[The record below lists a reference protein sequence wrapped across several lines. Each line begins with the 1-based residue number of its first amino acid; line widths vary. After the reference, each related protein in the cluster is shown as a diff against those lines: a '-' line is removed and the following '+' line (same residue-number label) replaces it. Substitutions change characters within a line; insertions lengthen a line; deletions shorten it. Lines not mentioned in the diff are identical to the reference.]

1 MKFKNIAFVFSVFIA
16 ANFWSQKD
24 TLLFNSSFSSS
35 QSNVKNPINQLSFS
49 GNYRFLG
56 FVRSQEEV
64 FPSNSGKTTAILSG
78 DAFREPM
85 FLLKMKGTNSD
96 KVSFGADLMINS
108 LYKGPSEQF
117 TKTLTLDLGLNL
129 RTTINTDFGNFNF
142 SSGGVSWYRQSKLTV
157 WGNRSFNRMSI
168 YDRRPQTNLTNYPN
182 DRYNDYYKKGL
193 INQGIRYG
201 SRAFQG
207 LFLQG
212 NKLPYNFSFKGVIGK
227 SAFNRSF
234 LESSDNFTTC
244 FQLKNEINSSLKLSY
259 NYLGSSADLDSIS
272 SEKRDYYIHTF
283 EVFKKWNYLNIHL
296 ESGIGNFTSPDNN
309 LGNGEAL
316 ILDVKTE
323 KFSNFSLDF
332 QAYRISPQFVNVTGN
347 FLNTTVLEVFP
358 NIEGVAT
365 TVRPPNKSPM
375 VGLGF
380 PVNNRQ
386 GFSINSD
393 FDFGKLKIN
402 AGIGFFSE
410 IDTSYSTISYRHNV
424 NGQTL
429 SRINLFAQNWG
440 PYDFLNST
448 YRGVFEEVSISDT
461 NSNGLANFI
470 KHYNTIE
477 FQAKYSNFLWS
488 HKFYLFYL
496 TRFNSCHNKLYYTP
510 QFNSRALISQLSHEI
525 DFSLELNKNAVFVL
539 SYGIERVVGN
549 EFTDIGDANN
559 PNSTNLFLDLLG
571 VNTSQNMNFARNQR
585 NTLFGFGIDYKISEN
600 TMLFVRHNMYK
611 YFDPNFIY
619 NYLKGSETMLELKVT
634 F

>member
-1 MKFKNIAFVFSVFIA
+1 MKFKNIALVFSVFIA
-16 ANFWSQKD
+16 VNFWSQKD
-24 TLLFNSSFSSS
+24 TLLFNRSFSSNP
-35 QSNVKNPINQLSFS
+35 SNVKNPISQLSFS

-157 WGNRSFNRMSI
+157 WGNRSFNRMSV

-283 EVFKKWNYLNIHL
+283 EVFKKWNNLNIHL
-296 ESGIGNFTSPDNN
+296 ESGIGNFTSPYNN

-323 KFSNFSLDF
+323 KFSNLSLDF
-332 QAYRISPQFVNVTGN
+332 QVYRISPQFVNVTGN

-365 TVRPPNKSPM
+365 TVRPPNKSPI

-448 YRGVFEEVSISDT
+448 YREVFEEVSISDT

>member
-1 MKFKNIAFVFSVFIA
+1 
-16 ANFWSQKD
+16 
-24 TLLFNSSFSSS
+24 
-35 QSNVKNPINQLSFS
+35 
-49 GNYRFLG
+49 
-56 FVRSQEEV
+56 
-64 FPSNSGKTTAILSG
+64 
-78 DAFREPM
+78 M
-85 FLLKMKGTNSD
+85 F
-96 KVSFGADLMINS
+96 
-108 LYKGPSEQF
+108 
-117 TKTLTLDLGLNL
+117 
-129 RTTINTDFGNFNF
+129 
-142 SSGGVSWYRQSKLTV
+142 
-157 WGNRSFNRMSI
+157 
-168 YDRRPQTNLTNYPN
+168 
-182 DRYNDYYKKGL
+182 
-193 INQGIRYG
+193 
-201 SRAFQG
+201 
-207 LFLQG
+207 FLQG

-365 TVRPPNKSPM
+365 TVRPPNKSPI

-386 GFSINSD
+386 GFSVNSD
-393 FDFGKLKIN
+393 IDFGKLKIN

-448 YRGVFEEVSISDT
+448 YREVFEEVSISDT

-477 FQAKYSNFLWS
+477 FQAKYSDFLWG

-539 SYGIERVVGN
+539 SYGIERVIGN

>member
-1 MKFKNIAFVFSVFIA
+1 MKFKNIALIFSVFIA
-16 ANFWSQKD
+16 ANFWSQTD
-24 TLLFNSSFSSS
+24 TLLFNRSFSSNLS
-35 QSNVKNPINQLSFS
+35 YVKNPISQLSFS

-448 YRGVFEEVSISDT
+448 YREVFEEVSISDT

-477 FQAKYSNFLWS
+477 FQAKYSNFLRS

-585 NTLFGFGIDYKISEN
+585 NTLFGFGIDHKIAEN
-600 TMLFVRHNMYK
+600 TMLFIRHNVYK

>member
-56 FVRSQEEV
+56 FVRSQEKV

-85 FLLKMKGTNSD
+85 LLLKMKGTTSD

-108 LYKGPSEQF
+108 IYKGPSEQF

-316 ILDVKTE
+316 ILDIKTE

-410 IDTSYSTISYRHNV
+410 MDTSYSTISYRHNV

-477 FQAKYSNFLWS
+477 FQGKYSDFLWG

-496 TRFNSCHNKLYYTP
+496 TRFNSCQNKLYYTP
-510 QFNSRALISQLSHEI
+510 QFNSKALISQLSHEI

-539 SYGIERVVGN
+539 SYGIERVIGN

-585 NTLFGFGIDYKISEN
+585 NTLFGFGIDYKIAEN
-600 TMLFVRHNMYK
+600 TMLFIRHNMYK

>member
-1 MKFKNIAFVFSVFIA
+1 MKFKNIALVFSVFIA
-16 ANFWSQKD
+16 VNFWSQKD
-24 TLLFNSSFSSS
+24 TLLFNRSFSSNL
-35 QSNVKNPINQLSFS
+35 SNVKNPISQISFS

-108 LYKGPSEQF
+108 IYKGPSEQF

-157 WGNRSFNRMSI
+157 WGNRSFNRMSV

-283 EVFKKWNYLNIHL
+283 EVFKKWNNLNIHL

-332 QAYRISPQFVNVTGN
+332 QVYRISPQFVNVTGN

-365 TVRPPNKSPM
+365 TVRPPNKSPI

-448 YRGVFEEVSISDT
+448 YREVFEEVSISDT

>member
-1 MKFKNIAFVFSVFIA
+1 MKFKNIAFIFSVFIA
-16 ANFWSQKD
+16 ANFWSQTD
-24 TLLFNSSFSSS
+24 TLLFNRSFSSNLS
-35 QSNVKNPINQLSFS
+35 YVKNPISQLSFS

-117 TKTLTLDLGLNL
+117 TKSLTLDLGLNL

-168 YDRRPQTNLTNYPN
+168 YDRRPQTALTNYPN

-283 EVFKKWNYLNIHL
+283 EVFKKWNNLNIHL

-323 KFSNFSLDF
+323 KFSNLSLDF
-332 QAYRISPQFVNVTGN
+332 QVYRISPQFVNVTGN

-365 TVRPPNKSPM
+365 TVRPLNKSPM

-386 GFSINSD
+386 GFSVNSD

-477 FQAKYSNFLWS
+477 FQAKYSDFLWG

-496 TRFNSCHNKLYYTP
+496 TRFNSCQNKLYYLP
-510 QFNSRALISQLSHEI
+510 QFNSKALISQLSHEI
-525 DFSLELNKNAVFVL
+525 DFILELNKNAVFVL
-539 SYGIERVVGN
+539 SYGIERVIGN

-585 NTLFGFGIDYKISEN
+585 NTLFGFGFDYKITDN
-600 TMLFVRHNMYK
+600 TMLFIRHNMYK
-611 YFDPNFIY
+611 YFDPNFIF
-619 NYLKGSETMLELKVT
+619 NHLKGSETMLELKVT

>member
-1 MKFKNIAFVFSVFIA
+1 MKFKNIALVFSVFIA
-16 ANFWSQKD
+16 VNFWSQKD
-24 TLLFNSSFSSS
+24 SLLFNRSFSSNL
-35 QSNVKNPINQLSFS
+35 SNVKNPISQISFS

-157 WGNRSFNRMSI
+157 WGNRSFNRMSV

-283 EVFKKWNYLNIHL
+283 EVFKKWNNLNIHL
-296 ESGIGNFTSPDNN
+296 ESGIGNFTSPYNN

-323 KFSNFSLDF
+323 KFSNLSLDF
-332 QAYRISPQFVNVTGN
+332 QVYRISPQFVNVTGN

-365 TVRPPNKSPM
+365 TVRPPNKSPI

-448 YRGVFEEVSISDT
+448 YREVFEEVSISDT

-477 FQAKYSNFLWS
+477 FQAKYSDFLWG

-496 TRFNSCHNKLYYTP
+496 TRFNSCQNKLYYTP
-510 QFNSRALISQLSHEI
+510 QFNSKALISQLSHEI

>member
-1 MKFKNIAFVFSVFIA
+1 MKFKNIALVFSVFIA
-16 ANFWSQKD
+16 VNFWSQKD
-24 TLLFNSSFSSS
+24 TLLFNRSFSSNL
-35 QSNVKNPINQLSFS
+35 SNVKNPISQISFS

-157 WGNRSFNRMSI
+157 WGNRSFNRMSV

-283 EVFKKWNYLNIHL
+283 EVFKKWNNLNIHL

-332 QAYRISPQFVNVTGN
+332 QVYRISPQFVNVTGN

-365 TVRPPNKSPM
+365 TVRPPNKSPI

-448 YRGVFEEVSISDT
+448 YREVFEEVSISDT

>member
-16 ANFWSQKD
+16 VNFWSQKD
-24 TLLFNSSFSSS
+24 TLLFNRSFSSNL
-35 QSNVKNPINQLSFS
+35 SNVKNPISQLSFS

-157 WGNRSFNRMSI
+157 WGNRSFNRMSV

-283 EVFKKWNYLNIHL
+283 EVFKKWNNLNIHL

-332 QAYRISPQFVNVTGN
+332 QVYRISPQFVNVTGN

-365 TVRPPNKSPM
+365 TVRPPNKSPI

-448 YRGVFEEVSISDT
+448 YREVFEEVSISDT

>member
-1 MKFKNIAFVFSVFIA
+1 MKFKNIALVFSVFIA
-16 ANFWSQKD
+16 VNFWSQKD
-24 TLLFNSSFSSS
+24 TLLFNRSFSSNL
-35 QSNVKNPINQLSFS
+35 SNVKNPISQISFS

-157 WGNRSFNRMSI
+157 WGNRSFNRMSV

-283 EVFKKWNYLNIHL
+283 EVFKKWNNLNIHL

-332 QAYRISPQFVNVTGN
+332 QVYRISPQFVNVTGN

-448 YRGVFEEVSISDT
+448 YREVFEEVSISDT